1 MAHAFR
7 ESALRFVL
15 LPWKEFTSR
24 FDVYLVTGGNRVYA
38 GGTDYSFF
46 FPPLLFLFEFP
57 RNQRVSADC
66 PSLRKVC
73 TIDRE
78 HEIRLKAERSRNTRH
93 DFTFMAEHRDSNNN
107 DDPRNLIRVR
117 RCTKGFQR
125 VNEWFTRNRGF
136 SIFCFRLFFFFFFFS
151 RHSLLLLSFVSV
163 VHSNILRTTIQSGE
177 NEIDLTRFY
186 KCYEKSGDIK
196 WNTRSIVI
204 Y

>member
-1 MAHAFR
+1 MSGLGIIHRQVAHAFR

-46 FPPLLFLFEFP
+46 FPPILFLFEFP

-136 SIFCFRLFFFFFFFS
+136 SIFCFRLFFFFFFFLAIHFCYYPS
-151 RHSLLLLSFVSV
+151 YPSY
-163 VHSNILRTTIQSGE
+163 IRTFCEQ
-177 NEIDLTRFY
+177 RFNPG
-186 KCYEKSGDIK
+186 KMKQI
-196 WNTRSIVI
+196 
-204 Y
+204 

>member
-1 MAHAFR
+1 MTFTL
-7 ESALRFVL
+7 LR
-15 LPWKEFTSR
+15 
-24 FDVYLVTGGNRVYA
+24 GGNRVYA

-46 FPPLLFLFEFP
+46 FPLPPLLFLFEFP

-66 PSLRKVC
+66 PPLRKVC

-93 DFTFMAEHRDSNNN
+93 DFTFMAEHRDSSNN

-136 SIFCFRLFFFFFFFS
+136 SIFCSRLFFFFFFSPPFT
-151 RHSLLLLSFVSV
+151 FTI
-163 VHSNILRTTIQSGE
+163 ILRRTFEHFCERFASIQSGE

-186 KCYEKSGDIK
+186 KCHEESGDIK
-196 WNTRSIVI
+196 WIHVRSLFTNSNSL
-204 Y
+204 

>member
-1 MAHAFR
+1 M
-7 ESALRFVL
+7 RFVL
-15 LPWKEFTSR
+15 FPWKE

-46 FPPLLFLFEFP
+46 FPLPPLLFLFEFP

-66 PSLRKVC
+66 PPLRKVC

-93 DFTFMAEHRDSNNN
+93 DFTFMAEHRDSSNN

-136 SIFCFRLFFFFFFFS
+136 SIFCSRLFFFFFFP
-151 RHSLLLLSFVSV
+151 RHSLLLLSFV
-163 VHSNILRTTIQSGE
+163 VHSNIFANDSH
-177 NEIDLTRFY
+177 RFNPG
-186 KCYEKSGDIK
+186 KMKLNKVLQVSRRK
-196 WNTRSIVI
+196 WR